1 MKKLLSA
8 VTSTVMGVSLMTG
21 AFVPPVSAAGGYAAA
36 QPNISMDGALDVAA
50 NKTDDGGVVFDFG
63 NYETEAGKKFN
74 VAIKVNTNNAGVAA
88 MDVNFKIDSPLKI
101 TGIAGE
107 SPAFEQSVLT
117 NMENYGA
124 NFTAIENGSGAP
136 IVPDTEESVFI
147 VQVEVPAGTA
157 AGDYKISFGDKS
169 LVFRDASNNT
179 YPVTTKNGTITVK
192 GSGNEQNPTTQSSQN
207 QTTTSTTTKPNNT
220 TTTTKPAETANAD
233 VIFDFG
239 SYKANAGDKVT
250 VNVKADTKNNGVAAM
265 DVVFKVDSPL
275 VYKGVASES
284 PAFEQSVLSNPE
296 ILGANFTAI
305 ENGSGAPIVPDPDES
320 TFILSVEVPAD
331 TPDGVYHVGFGDKH
345 LVFKD
350 ASNNTLSVSV
360 INGDI
365 TVGAFGDN
373 TSSSTQTT
381 TKTTSQGG
389 QTTTTAKV
397 DTSKADVIFDFG
409 NYQTEAGQK
418 VNVNVKADT
427 KNNGVA
433 AMDVIFKVDS
443 PLVYKGVAGESP
455 AFEQSVL
462 SNVDILGANF
472 TAIENGSGA
481 PIVPDPEESTF
492 IISIEVPAG
501 TPDGDYYVGF
511 GDKCLVFKD
520 ASNNTL
526 STAVINGKITVGKGG
541 TQSTSTSTSKENT
554 TTSTTISGSTTD
566 KAVTFDFQNYK
577 TKAGEKVKV
586 EVLCDSASQ
595 GIAGMDVNFKI
606 DSPLTISG
614 ISTESPAF
622 EQSVLIN
629 LANLGANF
637 TAIENGS
644 GAPIVPATTDA
655 VFILSVDVPAGTAA
669 GDYNI
674 GFGNKVEVIK
684 DNTNA
689 LYSYTT
695 KNGVITVEGD
705 TSTASSTST
714 TSTTSKEGNTTTST
728 KANENTTTSTTVK
741 ADPVNGAA
749 EWVIPKVTAAPGE
762 TVKMDI
768 VVKDSA
774 IEVAGAQF
782 NIKPNTTIGN
792 GKSASGNAYDTIV
805 PNDSEQYYAFGQ
817 QIGKGVKAADNAV
830 IISMSYTV
838 PTGTA
843 EGVYPITWANA
854 KIFDTNGNNITDK
867 IKLTDG
873 SITVTAPVTGEAEWV
888 IPKVTA
894 APGETV
900 KMDVIVKN
908 SAIEV
913 AGAQFNIKPNS
924 AIGNGKSTSGN
935 AYDTIVPNDSEQ
947 YYAFGQQIGKGV
959 KAADNAVIISMSYTV
974 PADTAAG
981 EYPITWDNVKIFDT
995 NGNNITDKIKLTDG
1009 SITIVDQPVVD
1020 GKIKWVIPT
1029 VYAKP
1034 GDTVDMDVTVSG
1046 TDAVPVAGAQFN
1058 VKGADGITY
1067 TSIAGSPY
1075 GAAIVNNDGEQ
1086 YFAFARAN
1094 GDGTAAANGDK
1105 IFTISF
1111 KVPDD
1116 ASGEYPVT
1124 WANAKIFDTN
1134 GKSVN
1139 GNIELVDGAIIISE
1153 TTPTSSSSSDT
1164 TTTTTTTTKPNEV
1177 TDTTSSVTESTT
1189 TSTSSVSTTTSS
1201 VDITPG
1207 PTTTQKIPE
1216 GHIAWKA
1223 DTVTAVPGSS
1233 VKLNIEIVDTNGS
1246 KLPIAGGY
1254 FTVVNDNAAK
1264 IKPSGVDSADNAYGG
1279 SVVFNPA
1286 TNEYAFANNTGKAV
1300 ASENGKTVVTIT
1312 YDIAADCADGEYPVD
1327 LSGIKI
1333 YDADGKDISDL
1344 IEAYDGLI
1352 IVASVTPT
1360 TTTTTATTSNGGDD
1374 TSVTTTVT
1382 TTDGTETTSESTES
1396 TTSSSTTA
1404 GDDTTTTTT
1413 TVTNAPE
1420 TSTTTTETI
1429 GTSTDSTTTSTGTE
1443 TVTVDTTTS
1452 TGSTT
1457 STSATTSSTTS
1468 SVTETGTGESSTTTS
1483 TSSVTGTNE
1492 TTTATTTVSTD
1503 APVTNTTTDVT
1514 TVSTTP
1520 TTTAKGAVIWQGE
1533 TVSAN
1538 PGQTVKVKF
1547 LIEDDQKAGLPVAG
1561 AQFNVNC
1568 DLSKGAVDDKA
1579 VNAYGASIVG
1589 NPATG
1594 EYAFA
1599 NPVGAQIASEDGK
1612 TVIELEFAV
1621 PEGTAPGEYPVAI
1634 SGLKVFDKNGTDIT
1648 DHVIAKNGKIVVNT
1662 TTTSSTGTSTTATST
1677 GDVTSST
1684 TDVTTETTVT
1694 ETTTDVTGTSTQ
1706 PTTSDVTETSTETT
1720 TTGTGTSSTT
1730 STDVTETST
1739 ESTTTSAG
1747 TDTSTTTSTTS
1758 TSTVTDTETTTSTTS
1773 TSTETN
1779 TDTTST
1785 STSTD
1790 TDTTTTSTSSTSTD
1804 TTATSTDTDTETST
1818 TSTSTTSTET
1828 TTTTTTS
1835 GGGNDPDPGTS
1846 RTTQLDITATTDTG
1860 TTTYVTIP
1868 DIVEVTPYYSVEFDP
1883 GFYFSHDTG
1892 VRGNGEKGGF
1902 DINQITHFYKH
1913 TIVELDGKEVE
1924 KIEELPLSELRA
1936 HLNFGDNT
1944 PNKAY
1949 HDRFGSPAKNETVE
1963 ASDFVYEIPLY
1974 YDDTLLLKADKTPVT
1989 VTAYIGVKGDTN
2001 LDFIVDGRDATA
2013 TLTYYAVISTD
2024 GHDATNTQ
2032 ISPSEFVKS
2041 PDDALDNLAALL
2053 SDVDENE
2060 WAADNWSKKRA
2071 DRLIDGR
2078 DATNILT
2085 YYSRS
2090 SVDDY
2095 KDYDDQQLWDTV
2107 VPDRFK

>member
-792 GKSASGNAYDTIV
+792 GKSA
-805 PNDSEQYYAFGQ
+805 
-817 QIGKGVKAADNAV
+817 
-830 IISMSYTV
+830 
-838 PTGTA
+838 
-843 EGVYPITWANA
+843 
-854 KIFDTNGNNITDK
+854 
-867 IKLTDG
+867 
-873 SITVTAPVTGEAEWV
+873 
-888 IPKVTA
+888 
-894 APGETV
+894 
-900 KMDVIVKN
+900 
-908 SAIEV
+908 
-913 AGAQFNIKPNS
+913 
-924 AIGNGKSTSGN
+924 SGN

-1949 HDRFGSPAKNETVE
+1949 HDRFGTPAKNETVE

-2090 SVDDY
+2090 SDDEY

>member
-239 SYKANAGDKVT
+239 SYKAKAGDKVT
-250 VNVKADTKNNGVAAM
+250 VNVKADTKQNGVAAM

-320 TFILSVEVPAD
+320 TFILSVEVPAN
-331 TPDGVYHVGFGDKH
+331 TPDGVYKVGFGDKH

-365 TVGAFGDN
+365 TVGDGGGGN

-427 KNNGVA
+427 KQNGVA
-433 AMDVIFKVDS
+433 AMDVVFKVDS
-443 PLVYKGVAGESP
+443 PLVYKGVASESP

-655 VFILSVDVPAGTAA
+655 VFILNVDVPAGTAA
-669 GDYNI
+669 GDYKI

-695 KNGVITVEGD
+695 KNGVITVEGN
-705 TSTASSTST
+705 TSTVSSSST

-728 KANENTTTSTTVK
+728 KENGNTTTSTTVK

-792 GKSASGNAYDTIV
+792 GKSTSGNAYDTIV
-805 PNDSEQYYAFGQ
+805 PNDTEQYYAFGQ

-894 APGETV
+894 TPGETV

-924 AIGNGKSTSGN
+924 TIGNGKSTSGN

-959 KAADNAVIISMSYTV
+959 KAADNAVIITMSYTV
-974 PADTAAG
+974 PTGTAAG

-1009 SITIVDQPVVD
+1009 SITIEDQPVVD

-1034 GDTVDMDVTVSG
+1034 GDTVNMDVTVSG

-1139 GNIELVDGAIIISE
+1139 DNIELVNGAIIISE
-1153 TTPTSSSSSDT
+1153 TTPTSSSSSD

-1189 TSTSSVSTTTSS
+1189 TSISSVSTTTSS

-1300 ASENGKTVVTIT
+1300 ASEDGKIVVTIT

-1344 IEAYDGLI
+1344 IEAYDGRI

-1360 TTTTTATTSNGGDD
+1360 TTTTTATTSNGSDE

-1404 GDDTTTTTT
+1404 GGGTTTSTSTS

-1420 TSTTTTETI
+1420 TSATTTEST
-1429 GTSTDSTTTSTGTE
+1429 GTSTDSTTTSTG
-1443 TVTVDTTTS
+1443 
-1452 TGSTT
+1452 STT
-1457 STSATTSSTTS
+1457 SSIATTSSTTS
-1468 SVTETGTGESSTTTS
+1468 AVTDTGTGESSTTTS
-1483 TSSVTGTNE
+1483 TSPVTGTNE

-1648 DHVIAKNGKIVVNT
+1648 DHVIAKNGMIVVSAT
-1662 TTTSSTGTSTTATST
+1662 TTTPTGTTTTATST

-1684 TDVTTETTVT
+1684 TDVTTETTGT

-1706 PTTSDVTETSTETT
+1706 STTTTDVTETSTDTT

-1758 TSTVTDTETTTSTTS
+1758 TSTETNTDTTSTSTVTDTETTTSTTS

-1785 STSTD
+1785 STD

-1804 TTATSTDTDTETST
+1804 TDTTATSTDTNTETST
-1818 TSTSTTSTET
+1818 TSTSTTSVIAPFYT
-1828 TTTTTTS
+1828 
-1835 GGGNDPDPGTS
+1835 
-1846 RTTQLDITATTDTG
+1846 
-1860 TTTYVTIP
+1860 
-1868 DIVEVTPYYSVEFDP
+1868 VEADP

-1902 DINQITHFYKH
+1902 DVNQITHFYKH
-1913 TIVELDGKEVE
+1913 TIVMVDGEQKEQIV
-1924 KIEELPLSELRA
+1924 ELPLEEVKA
-1936 HLNFGDNT
+1936 HLGFGDNT

-1949 HDRFGSPAKNETVE
+1949 HDRFGTPAKNETVE
-1963 ASDFVYEIPLY
+1963 ASDFEYQIPLY
-1974 YDDTLLLKADKTPVT
+1974 YDGEVLLKGDNTPVT

-2024 GHDATNTQ
+2024 GHTSANTQ
-2032 ISPSEFVKS
+2032 LSPSEFVKS
-2041 PDDALDNLAALL
+2041 ADDDLDNLAAFLT
-2053 SDVDENE
+2053 DVDENE
-2060 WAADNWSKKRA
+2060 WSAENWSKKRA

-2090 SVDDY
+2090 SVDTY

-2107 VPDRFK
+2107 VPERHGK